1 MTSMEIFGQLSFV
14 LMIVLGSTFKLLFAL
29 WVWYKLKNNNE
40 RKWPL
45 YVATGSFFF
54 DALCFIY
61 IMAQI
66 VQLKGWN

>member
-1 MTSMEIFGQLSFV
+1 MTSIEIFGQLSFV

-29 WVWYKLKNNNE
+29 WVWWKLKTNNE

-45 YVATGSFFF
+45 YVATGGFFF
-54 DALCFIY
+54 DAFCFIY
-61 IMAQI
+61 IMTQI

>member
-1 MTSMEIFGQLSFV
+1 MTSMEIFGQLSFM
-14 LMIVLGSTFKLLFAL
+14 LMIVLGSTFKLLFAV
-29 WVWYKLKNNNE
+29 WVWWKLKTNNE

-61 IMAQI
+61 IMTQI

>member
-29 WVWYKLKNNNE
+29 WVWCKLKTNNE

-45 YVATGSFFF
+45 YVATGGFFF
-54 DALCFIY
+54 DTFCFIY
-61 IMAQI
+61 IMTQI